1 MTLEEYSEWV
11 LSRHPNATLTEAV
24 LGLVSE
30 AGEVAQVKRK
40 HMAALDEKARADMI
54 EELGDTL
61 HYMVR
66 LAGLLGVTLA
76 ELAEGNVS
84 KLEMRDQR
92 ESRHD

>member
-11 LSRHPNATLTEAV
+11 KARHPYESTTQAV

-30 AGEVAQVKRK
+30 AGEVAQVRRK
-40 HMAALDEKARADMI
+40 CTGALDEASRADMI

-66 LAGLLGVTLA
+66 LASLMGVTLS
-76 ELAEGNVS
+76 ELADRNVS
-84 KLEMRDQR
+84 KLEARDRGQEGR
-92 ESRHD
+92 